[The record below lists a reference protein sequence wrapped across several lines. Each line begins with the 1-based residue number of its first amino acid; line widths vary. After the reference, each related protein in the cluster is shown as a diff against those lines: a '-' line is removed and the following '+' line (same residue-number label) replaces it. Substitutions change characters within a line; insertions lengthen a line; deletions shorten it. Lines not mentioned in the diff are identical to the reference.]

1 MSINKDLTS
10 KANYSDELSHTFWG
24 YIASY
29 ISAIFSPPLVVVYA
43 VALSAPFLN
52 VPLPLLWSVMFM
64 LLFIA
69 PPALFVYKLLKKG
82 VISDFHMINRKER
95 IKPLVV
101 ITLNTLL
108 GIYIFHIIG
117 APPIH
122 ILISISSFL
131 SILIIFIIT
140 LFWKISVHS
149 VAISGLCIVT
159 MSQMSDLTVPFA
171 MLIPI
176 VAWSR
181 VQLSHHT
188 VLQTIAGVFLGILTF
203 GVPFYFSGLL

>member
-1 MSINKDLTS
+1 MSINRNLTS
-10 KANYSDELSHTFWG
+10 KANYADGLSHTFWG
-24 YIASY
+24 YIAYY
-29 ISAIFSPPLVVVYA
+29 ISAIFSPPLVVIYA

-52 VPLPLLWSVMFM
+52 VSSPLLWSVLFI

-69 PPALFVYKLLKKG
+69 PPALFVYRLLKKG
-82 VISDFHMINRKER
+82 VIKDFHMSNRKER

-117 APPIH
+117 APDIY
-122 ILISISSFL
+122 ILMSISSFL

-149 VAISGLCIVT
+149 VAVSGLYIVT
-159 MSQMSDLTVPFA
+159 MSQMSDLAVPIA
-171 MLIPI
+171 ILIPI

-188 VLQTIAGVFLGILTF
+188 VLQTVAGVFLGILTF